1 MKKLLVVA
9 AVLVSLGLVG
19 SIFAGPASA
28 FSYFGPWTP
37 SFPSFGGANAVG
49 CGPAWCG
56 PVWCAPAYYCCP
68 PPPCVKKKAAKPKTE
83 MKPKEKKK

>member
-1 MKKLLVVA
+1 MKKLLMVA

-28 FSYFGPWTP
+28 WNILGPWTP
-37 SFPSFGGANAVG
+37 SFPGFNSAAG

-56 PVWCAPAYYCCP
+56 PVWCGPAYYCCP
-68 PPPCVKKKAAKPKTE
+68 PPPCVKKKAVKAKGE
-83 MKPKEKKK
+83 VKPKEKKK

>member
-49 CGPAWCG
+49 CGPAWC
-56 PVWCAPAYYCCP
+56 APAYYCCP